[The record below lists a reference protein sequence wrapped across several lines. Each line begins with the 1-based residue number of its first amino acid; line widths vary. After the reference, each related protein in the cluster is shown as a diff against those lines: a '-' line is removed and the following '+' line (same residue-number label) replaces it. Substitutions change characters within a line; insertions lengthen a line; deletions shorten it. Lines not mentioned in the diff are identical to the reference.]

1 MKGENMDNLRII
13 EVKRSV
19 FEENDK
25 DAERL
30 RKELKERGI
39 FLLNLMSSPAIG

>member
-1 MKGENMDNLRII
+1 MDNLRII

-39 FLLNLMSSPAIG
+39 FLFKPYVFSR